1 MNIELRMIAYI
12 LARAFDERVG
22 TPYDS
27 LLAEAEQYAT
37 NCSLEDG
44 GTDDV
49 ERLYKLY
56 PTKCPIRG
64 TSTGKCAKDK
74 AKLRTLLTKID
85 PAKIEYTIKRY
96 VAECKNGNV
105 YIKNFSTF
113 LNQFPD
119 YDELDAEI
127 ARQKQPASSP
137 PVSQKK
143 SPEVIAIEAMHAGV
157 KDASIVIHAIRCVWE
172 GIPEEKV
179 NSALRNAGYIR

>member
-12 LARAFDERVG
+12 LARAFAEQIG
-22 TPYDS
+22 TTYDG
-27 LLAEAEQYAT
+27 LLADAEQYAKT
-37 NCSLEDG
+37 CASEDG

-49 ERLYKLY
+49 ERLYGLY

-85 PAKIEYTIKRY
+85 AAKIEYTIKRY

-113 LNQFPD
+113 LNQLPD

-127 ARQKQPASSP
+127 ARQNHPASSP
-137 PVSQKK
+137 PFTQKK

-157 KDASIVIHAIRCVWE
+157 KDASIVDHAIRCAWE

>member
-1 MNIELRMIAYI
+1 MIAYI
-12 LARAFDERVG
+12 LARAFDERSG
-22 TPYDS
+22 MPYDS

-37 NCSLEDG
+37 NCALEDG

-74 AKLRTLLTKID
+74 AKLRTLLTKMD
-85 PAKIEYTIKRY
+85 AGKIEYTIKRY
-96 VAECKNGNV
+96 IAECKNGNV

-113 LNQFPD
+113 LNQLPD

-137 PVSQKK
+137 PFTQKK

-157 KDASIVIHAIRCVWE
+157 KDASIVDHAIRCAWG
-172 GIPEEKV
+172 GITEEKV
-179 NSALRNAGYIR
+179 NAALRNAGYIR